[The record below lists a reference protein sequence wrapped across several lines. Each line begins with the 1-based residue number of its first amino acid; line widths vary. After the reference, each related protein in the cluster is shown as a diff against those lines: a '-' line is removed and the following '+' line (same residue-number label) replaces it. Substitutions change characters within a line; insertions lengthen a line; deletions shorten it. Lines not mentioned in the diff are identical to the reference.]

1 MTAPGYAGALAACRS
16 GDAAECQRITADL
29 LRARPDDGPASL
41 LRGVTVPEGEA
52 ARRFA
57 LLKAACRRQPGHA
70 EHWAHLAEWHECH
83 GEPVEAARCW
93 RRAVSL
99 DPAHVPTLL
108 RATESLRITEHFTE
122 ALPLARRLQRL
133 LPDDFIGYA
142 HEAISLQQM
151 GTFEAADRVFAEAIR
166 RRSNPALLHWEHHF
180 SLLARERFAEAWD
193 SYEWRFD
200 CDGANSV
207 DDMAFDLPRW
217 TGGPAGHVLVYGEQG
232 IGDQL
237 MFANALDEVIA
248 RVDRVSLAVAPHLVA
263 LFQAS
268 FPQVHVLP
276 IVLKR
281 DPATCA
287 ALVAEAGRVHPVDAS
302 VPLGSL
308 MALFRRRREAFT
320 GRPYLRASD
329 AARAY
334 WAARA
339 PVVRQGDRPLRVGLC
354 WACNPCAGQ
363 FGLSRRAQRRT
374 MDVAQ
379 VQRLAGLPGVE
390 AVAVTNVPLA
400 AFGVEGAA
408 SLGIADVSASLTTLD
423 RTAALIET
431 LDLLVTVD
439 TGVAHLAGALGKP
452 VWLMLHD
459 RGDPRWGRPGARTSY
474 WYESAEL
481 FWQETP
487 GDWDG
492 LVDRIADRLVACRA
506 QLPAA
511 PVREMAA

>member
-1 MTAPGYAGALAACRS
+1 MSAPGYAEALAACRS
-16 GDAAECQRITADL
+16 DDAATCQRITADL

-41 LRGVTVPEGEA
+41 LRGLTVSEGEA
-52 ARRFA
+52 ARQFA
-57 LLKAACRRQPGHA
+57 LLMAACRRQPGRA
-70 EHWAHLAEWHECH
+70 EHWGHLAEWHERH
-83 GEPVEAARCW
+83 GEKLEAARCW

-142 HEAISLQQM
+142 HEAIALQQL
-151 GTFEAADRVFAEAIR
+151 GAFETADGVFAEAIR
-166 RRSNPALLHWEHHF
+166 RRASPALLHWEHHF

-217 TGGPAGHVLVYGEQG
+217 TGVAAGHVLVYGEQG

-237 MFANALDEVIA
+237 MFANALGDVIA
-248 RVDRVSLAVAPHLVA
+248 RVERVSLAVAPHLVD

-287 ALVAEAGRVHPVDAS
+287 ALVAEAGQVHPVDAAI
-302 VPLGSL
+302 PLGSL
-308 MALFRRRREAFT
+308 MALFRRRREDFT
-320 GRPYLRASD
+320 GHPYLRASD

-339 PVVRQGDRPLRVGLC
+339 PVDRSVDRPLRVGLC
-354 WACNPCAGQ
+354 WACNPCADQ
-363 FGLSRRAQRRT
+363 FGLSRRARRRT
-374 MDVAQ
+374 MEV
-379 VQRLAGLPGVE
+379 VQAARLARLPGVA

-400 AFGVEGAA
+400 AFGVEDAA
-408 SLGIADVSASLTTLD
+408 ALGIDDVSASLTTLD
-423 RTAALIET
+423 RTAALIES

-459 RGDPRWGRPGARTSY
+459 KGDPRWGRPGARHSY
-474 WYESAEL
+474 WYQSAEL

-487 GDWDG
+487 GDWDE
-492 LVDRIADRLVACRA
+492 LVGRIADRLVAHPIRHHA
-506 QLPAA
+506 EPI
-511 PVREMAA
+511 REMTA

>member
-1 MTAPGYAGALAACRS
+1 MSALDYAAALAACRS
-16 GDAAECQRITADL
+16 GDAPACQRITADL
-29 LRARPDDGPASL
+29 LRERPDDGPASL
-41 LRGVTVPEGEA
+41 LRGVTVPQEEA
-52 ARRFA
+52 VRQLA
-57 LLKAACRRQPGHA
+57 LLKAACRRQPGLA
-70 EHWAHLAEWHECH
+70 ENWSHLAQWHERH
-83 GEPVEAARCW
+83 GAMMEAAPLW
-93 RRAVSL
+93 RRAVAL

-142 HEAISLQQM
+142 HEAISLQQL
-151 GTFEAADRVFAEAIR
+151 GAFEAADLVFAEAIR
-166 RRSNPALLHWEHHF
+166 RRPNPALLHWEHHF

-237 MFANALDEVIA
+237 MFAQALDEVIV
-248 RVDRVSLAVAPHLVA
+248 RVEQVSLAVAPHLVD
-263 LFQAS
+263 LFRAS
-268 FPQVHVLP
+268 FPQVQVLP

-281 DPATCA
+281 DPVTCA
-287 ALVAEAGRVHPVDAS
+287 ALVAEAGRVHPVEAS

-308 MALFRRRREAFT
+308 MALFRRRRADFT

-329 AARAY
+329 TARAY
-334 WAARA
+334 WTAR
-339 PVVRQGDRPLRVGLC
+339 RTDRPLRVGLC
-354 WACNPCAGQ
+354 WACNPCADQ
-363 FGLSRRAQRRT
+363 FGLSRRARRRT
-374 MDVAQ
+374 MEVAQ
-379 VQRLAGLPGVE
+379 VARLAKLPGVE
-390 AVAVTNVPLA
+390 AIAITNVPAA
-400 AFGVEGAA
+400 AFGIDDPAG
-408 SLGIADVSASLTTLD
+408 LGIADVSGSLTTLD

-431 LDLLVTVD
+431 LDLLITVD

-459 RGDPRWGRPGARTSY
+459 TGDPRWGRPGARHSY

-492 LVDRIADRLVACRA
+492 VVDRIAGRL
-506 QLPAA
+506 AA
-511 PVREMAA
+511 YHGRHQAEPIREMAA

>member
-1 MTAPGYAGALAACRS
+1 MSAPGYAEALAACRA

-29 LRARPDDGPASL
+29 LRARPDDGLASL
-41 LRGVTVPEGEA
+41 LRGVTTPESEA
-52 ARRFA
+52 VRQFA
-57 LLKAACRRQPGHA
+57 LLKAACRRQPGDA
-70 EHWAHLAEWHECH
+70 EHWRHLAGWHERH
-83 GEPVEAARCW
+83 GEKVEAARCW

-99 DPAHVPTLL
+99 DPGHLPTLL
-108 RATESLRITEHFTE
+108 SATESLRINEHFTE

-142 HEAISLQQM
+142 HEAISLQQL
-151 GTFEAADRVFAEAIR
+151 GAFEAADDVFAEAIR
-166 RRSNPALLHWEHHF
+166 WRDNPALLHWEHHF

-200 CDGANSV
+200 CNGANSV

-237 MFANALDEVIA
+237 MFANALGEVIA
-248 RVDRVSLAVAPHLVA
+248 RVERVSLAVAPHLVD

-268 FPQVHVLP
+268 FPQVQVLP
-276 IVLKR
+276 ILLKR
-281 DPATCA
+281 DPVTCA
-287 ALVAEAGRVHPVDAS
+287 ALVAEAGRVQPVEAS

-308 MALFRRRREAFT
+308 MALFRRTREQFT

-329 AARAY
+329 SARAY
-334 WAARA
+334 WAVRVPVARQ
-339 PVVRQGDRPLRVGLC
+339 VERPFRIGLC
-354 WACNPCAGQ
+354 WACNPCADQ

-379 VQRLAGLPGVE
+379 AARLARLPGVE
-390 AVAVTNVPLA
+390 AVAVTNLPLA
-400 AFGVEGAA
+400 AFGVEDAA
-408 SLGIADVSASLTTLD
+408 GLGIADVSASLTNLD

-459 RGDPRWGRPGARTSY
+459 KGDPRWGRHGAQASY

-481 FWQETP
+481 FWQDEA

-492 LVDRIADRLVACRA
+492 VVDRIADRLTAWRA
-506 QLPAA
+506 EPMRELAA
-511 PVREMAA
+511 